1 MPPCKF
7 SAFQSAAI
15 KACDT
20 LGDGVVDGVI
30 GDPLACTFDPNS
42 LVGTSTPCGTITA
55 QDAAVVA
62 KIVNGTRAT
71 SGDFLWYGPTWGTS
85 FAGEVLGAGL
95 GEHDSHRWHKS
106 RRAIPARDRIP
117 RDMGPAEPARP
128 ERDLGLDDDDV

>member
-1 MPPCKF
+1 MLPCKF

-71 SGDFLWYGPTWGTS
+71 SGDFLWYGPRGALRSPGKFWAPVWGTRQPPVAQES
-85 FAGEVLGAGL
+85 AR
-95 GEHDSHRWHKS
+95 HS
-106 RRAIPARDRIP
+106 RS
-117 RDMGPAEPARP
+117 
-128 ERDLGLDDDDV
+128 